1 MSNKTKVIWWLI
13 GVVGVIIAS
22 YFNFVMA
29 SQRSTDQR
37 QDQNLIS
44 LTESVILLTA
54 NVEKMLEVYNK
65 VNLIELNANV
75 KSIDGRTMRIERKLD
90 L

>member
-1 MSNKTKVIWWLI
+1 M
-13 GVVGVIIAS
+13 GVIIAS

-29 SQRSTDQR
+29 SQRSTDMR
-37 QDQNLIS
+37 QDQNLTS

-65 VNLIELNANV
+65 VNLIELNAEV
-75 KSIDGRTMRIERKLD
+75 RAISGRTQRIERKLD